1 MIISYNW
8 LNNFFNNKLPSAE
21 SIAETLTNNIA
32 EVDAINTAPNGQT
45 ILDVKITPNLAHSC
59 LSHRGLARMLGA
71 KISILPNKNSRDL
84 IDYKI
89 SETKNKLTVEIED
102 NKDCRRYM
110 GRIIEGVKVGPSPE
124 WLKESLETIGQRSIN
139 NIVDATNFVLN
150 EIGQPTHVFDADKLL
165 KRENTIDIEIKRSKS
180 GQNLTTLDNK
190 SVDLDESV
198 LMISNS
204 DRPLAIAGIKGG
216 TQAELTNDTVNIVL
230 ESASFSP
237 VLIRKTAQKLKILT
251 DASKRYENDFA
262 PEVAEEAME
271 ILTKIILEIA
281 GTTETK
287 YGEVVDNF
295 PRRANPYKVGV
306 SVNDVVKILGFTIS
320 QEEIADIFTRLNF
333 DYKIVKPLDEV
344 IKLSET
350 LIGKPYRYGASVTY
364 DALKEFD
371 CSGFTAYLFAQAGIA
386 IPRIAIDQFVYGEE
400 VSEKDLHPGDLVF
413 INSEEGQIRTET
425 VDFLPG
431 TKVSVGVDHVA
442 LYLGDGEIIHA
453 TRRSNSVVKEKLA
466 ESEQFKNVVGF
477 RRMTDNSERFVV
489 PIPVERVD
497 LRIKQDLVEDIAMI
511 YGYDKIPD
519 IESKKGS
526 FISKTNK
533 QYYYANKVRKT
544 LIELGF
550 AEIYTYAFAP
560 AGEIE
565 LQNPMNSEIPFLR
578 ANLASRV
585 SESLEFN
592 VRQAELIGMPQVKV
606 FEIGKIFPKS
616 GEVMSLALG
625 VKSAQGVKVAE
636 KDDVVLN
643 KAIQQVTSILGITEM
658 DGTSDTKTNVKEIN
672 FDEVIA
678 KLPEP
683 TSYDFALPGVAGDLR
698 FRKISQYP
706 FMIRDI
712 AVFVPE
718 GTEENKLLNLITE
731 KAGQL
736 LVRTRLFDVF
746 TKKFP
751 DGPAKTSYA
760 YRLIFQS
767 YEKTLSDEEINKVML
782 EMTEELNNQTDWQVR

>member
-8 LNNFFNNKLPSAE
+8 LNNFFNNKLPTPE

-71 KISILPNKNSRDL
+71 KINILPNKNSRDL

-102 NKDCRRYM
+102 NKDCRRYI
-110 GRIIEGVKVGPSPE
+110 GRIIEGVKVEPSPE

-237 VLIRKTAQKLKILT
+237 ALIRKTAQKLKILT

-287 YGEVVDNF
+287 CGEVIDNF

-306 SVNDVVKILGFTIS
+306 SVGDVVKILGFTIS

-364 DALKEFD
+364 DAPKEFD
-371 CSGFTAYLFAQAGIA
+371 CSGFTSYLFAQAGIA

-400 VSEKDLHPGDLVF
+400 IPEKDLQPGDLVF
-413 INSEEGQIRTET
+413 ANSEEGQIRTET
-425 VDFLPG
+425 ADFLPG
-431 TKVSVGVDHVA
+431 TKVSVGVDHVG
-442 LYLGDGEIIHA
+442 LYLGKGEIIHA
-453 TRRSNSVVKEKLA
+453 TRHSSGVIKEKLA
-466 ESEQFKNVVGF
+466 DSEQFKNVAGF
-477 RRMTDNSERFVV
+477 RRMSDNSERFVV
-489 PIPVERVD
+489 TIPVERVD
-497 LRIKQDLVEDIAMI
+497 LRMKQDLVEDIAMI

-519 IESKKGS
+519 IESLKGN
-526 FISKTNK
+526 FISKVNK

-550 AEIYTYAFAP
+550 AEIYTYAFATV
-560 AGEIE
+560 GEIE

-616 GEVMSLALG
+616 GEVMSLAIG

-643 KAIQQVTSILGITEM
+643 KAIQQVTSILGITKM

-672 FDEVIA
+672 FDEVIT

-683 TSYDFALPGVAGDLR
+683 TSYDFALPGVASDLR

-712 AVFVPE
+712 AVFVPVE
-718 GTEENKLLNLITE
+718 TEENKLLNLITE

-751 DGPAKTSYA
+751 DGSAKTSYA

-767 YEKTLSDEEINKVML
+767 YEKTLSDEEINKIMS
-782 EMTEELNNQTDWQVR
+782 EMTIALNNQPNWQVR